1 VGSELPRTSKCPDRS
16 APTAA
21 SRHLRANPRYGTL
34 KSRASVAPQPRVEVP
49 GRDRRVRVTPARL
62 ASFTC
67 GPKTRPKMTATFS
80 RE

>member
-1 VGSELPRTSKCPDRS
+1 MPGSLGANGGVPPSSRQSTVRHSEI
-16 APTAA
+16 AA
-21 SRHLRANPRYGTL
+21 SVP
-34 KSRASVAPQPRVEVP
+34 PQPRAEVP
-49 GRDRRVRVTPARL
+49 GRDRRVRVTAARL